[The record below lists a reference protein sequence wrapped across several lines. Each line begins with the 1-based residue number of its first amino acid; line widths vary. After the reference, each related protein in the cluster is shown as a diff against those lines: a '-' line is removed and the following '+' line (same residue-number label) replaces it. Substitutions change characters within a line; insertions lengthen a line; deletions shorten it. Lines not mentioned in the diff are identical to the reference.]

1 VIRPIDLTPAS
12 ARARANRRAS
22 TRRWI
27 GAYAAIFTLGAVATA
42 GARLRTAALERELS
56 LASEQLASTNERLS
70 AVGEIS
76 TELATIADTLELQ
89 RRVLPRPSV
98 TEILREIEVAA
109 PQSMAF
115 TTLTLDQRRTTNA
128 SSIRAARKAG
138 ENEPAQISTSVQIA
152 GVTPDDAAIVRLIQ
166 AMDRTGLF
174 NGSSL
179 EYSRPLVVR
188 SLEAR
193 EFRIVASAP
202 TWSVDSADAQG
213 TERGATP

>member
-1 VIRPIDLTPAS
+1 MIRPIDLTPAS

-27 GAYAAIFTLGAVATA
+27 AAYAAIFTLGALATA

-76 TELATIADTLELQ
+76 TELATIADTLDLQ

-98 TEILREIEVAA
+98 TEILREIEVAS
-109 PQSMAF
+109 PGSMTF
-115 TTLTLDQRRTTNA
+115 TSLTLDQRRATNA

-152 GVTPDDAAIVRLIQ
+152 GITPDDAAIVRLIQ

-174 NGSSL
+174 DGSSL
-179 EYSRPLVVR
+179 EYSRPLAVR
-188 SLEAR
+188 GREAR
-193 EFRIVASAP
+193 EFRIVANAP
-202 TWSVDSADAQG
+202 TWAAEIPEAQN
-213 TERGATP
+213 GATP